1 MNHHTAGVKVVSILG
16 EDYSIKAPAGEEQTL
31 LDAAMMLK
39 AALDDTKRKYP
50 TLIGDRLL
58 VLAAMNLCSQ
68 QIEMKKQHKEEL
80 DRYQSKSAPRSTP
93 SPRPS
98 IRVDGGAHNQRID
111 CRLGCIQSARLLHCF
126 GHLFF
131 GGAPCSCGDAVF
143 NGS

>member
-1 MNHHTAGVKVVSILG
+1 MNHHTAEVKVVSILG

-68 QIEMKKQHKEEL
+68 QIDMKQQHQEEL
-80 DRYQSKSAPRSTP
+80 DRYQEQVSAT
-93 SPRPS
+93 
-98 IRVDGGAHNQRID
+98 VDTIAKTINQ
-111 CRLGCIQSARLLHCF
+111 G
-126 GHLFF
+126 
-131 GGAPCSCGDAVF
+131 
-143 NGS
+143 

>member
-1 MNHHTAGVKVVSILG
+1 MNYGTAGVKVISILG

-68 QIEMKKQHKEEL
+68 QIEMKKRHQEEL
-80 DRYQSKSAPRSTP
+80 DRYQEQVSATVETVAKT
-93 SPRPS
+93 
-98 IRVDGGAHNQRID
+98 INQ
-111 CRLGCIQSARLLHCF
+111 G
-126 GHLFF
+126 
-131 GGAPCSCGDAVF
+131 
-143 NGS
+143 